1 MLTLERKINA
11 VMRYC
16 LADDPASRAKAQ
28 EEIRALMTKKNADR
42 RTDPEYIFRS
52 ILLDI
57 GVPDRVTGHSYLLAA
72 TAMCL
77 QDNTAS
83 QRITSYLYPVLAK
96 KFGVT
101 SSRVERA
108 IRLAIESAWLRA
120 DPDVLQRYFGN
131 TVAPDKGR
139 PTNGEFIARI
149 CAEARQQM
157 KFYEEY
163 E

>member
-16 LADDPASRAKAQ
+16 LATDQDSLEKALEDIRTLMAKN
-28 EEIRALMTKKNADR
+28 TDR
-42 RTDPEYIFRS
+42 RKDPESILRS

-57 GVPDRVTGHSYLLAA
+57 GVPDRVTGHAYLLAA
-72 TAMCL
+72 ATICL
-77 QDNTAS
+77 QDSTAI
-83 QRITSYLYPVLAK
+83 QNITGYLYPVLAK
-96 KFGVT
+96 KSGT
-101 SSRVERA
+101 TKSRIERA
-108 IRLAIESAWLRA
+108 IRHAIETAWLRA

-131 TVAPDKGR
+131 TVSPSKGK

-157 KFYEEY
+157 KEY
-163 E
+163 SL

>member
-16 LADDPASRAKAQ
+16 LADDPASRAKAS
-28 EEIRALMTKKNADR
+28 EEIHALMTKKNADR
-42 RTDPEYIFRS
+42 RADPESILRS

-57 GVPDRVTGHSYLLAA
+57 GVPDRITGHRYLLAA
-72 TAMCL
+72 ALMCL
-77 QDNTAS
+77 HDDTAL
-83 QRITSYLYPVLAK
+83 QYITGRLYPALAK
-96 KFGVT
+96 DFGLT
-101 SSRVERA
+101 ASRVERA
-108 IRLAIESAWLRA
+108 IRHAIESAWLRA

-131 TVAPDKGR
+131 TVAPDKGK

-157 KFYEEY
+157 KFYEKY

>member
-16 LADDPASRAKAQ
+16 LADDQASRVKAQ
-28 EEIRALMTKKNADR
+28 EEIRTLLEKNADR
-42 RTDPEYIFRS
+42 RTDPESVLRS

-72 TAMCL
+72 AAMCL
-77 QDNTAS
+77 HDDTVLKH
-83 QRITSYLYPVLAK
+83 ITGQLYPALAK
-96 KFGVT
+96 DFGLT
-101 SSRVERA
+101 ASRVERA
-108 IRLAIESAWLRA
+108 IRHAIETAWLRA

-131 TVAPDKGR
+131 TVAPDKGK

-157 KFYEEY
+157 KFYEGY